1 MTRRAA
7 WWPGRDGEGP
17 ARLVQPSRT
26 RVVAVLGAYAAV
38 GAAAACL
45 AVALGLDPLACDGW
59 LRAPGLASVL
69 VSLGLGVCL
78 GASTIAATRAIVRH
92 AQWGRALHAA
102 LRPAVSD
109 RGDGML
115 FTLALASASAEELL
129 FRGLLVPTTGVVV
142 SSLVFGLLHQTRGR
156 ARLAWIAWA
165 TLMGMLFALIFKATG
180 SLAGP
185 LVAHAAIN
193 YANFRFLRDNDPDAR
208 PRLLGGLLKR

>member
-1 MTRRAA
+1 
-7 WWPGRDGEGP
+7 
-17 ARLVQPSRT
+17 
-26 RVVAVLGAYAAV
+26 VVAVLAAYAAV
-38 GAAAACL
+38 AAASVCL
-45 AVALGLDPLACDGW
+45 AVAFGLNPVAGEGW
-59 LRAPGLASVL
+59 LPAPALASAL
-69 VSLGLGVCL
+69 VSLGLGICL
-78 GASTIAATRAIVRH
+78 GATTIAATRAIVLR
-92 AQWGRALHAA
+92 AQWGRTLHAA

-115 FTLALASASAEELL
+115 LTLALASASAEELL
-129 FRGLLVPTTGVVV
+129 FRGVLVPATGVIV
-142 SSLVFGLLHQTRGR
+142 SSLVFGLLHQIRGR